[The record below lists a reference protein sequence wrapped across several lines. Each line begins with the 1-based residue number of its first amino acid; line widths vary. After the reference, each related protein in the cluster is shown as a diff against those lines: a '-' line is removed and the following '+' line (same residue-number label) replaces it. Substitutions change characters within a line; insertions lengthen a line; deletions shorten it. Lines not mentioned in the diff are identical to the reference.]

1 MIYPDNVSARC
12 GDCQIRHRAVCSN
25 CDDDELELLDSIKSY
40 RSFRAGE
47 TILWAEDEVDFV
59 GSIVIG
65 VAALSKT
72 LEDGR
77 RQMVGLLMPSDLIGR
92 PGRPIAPFDVTAEVD
107 TMICQFRRAEFEK
120 LMVTHPHISERL
132 LEMTMDELD
141 AARSWMT
148 VLGRKTAREKLAS
161 LLQVLA
167 ERQIALSNRETNTV
181 KFSLPI
187 TREAIG
193 DYLGLTIETV
203 SRQFTALRKDGVV
216 ELEGLRNVAVPDL
229 ERLKDV
235 AETA

>member
-107 TMICQFRRAEFEK
+107 TMICQFRRVEFEK